1 MNSFEDIIIQFP
13 NNTSNLIAT
22 WLPPLL
28 AFIGV
33 VLTVLINFFQNK
45 KNNQLLQKQK
55 VKELEVN
62 VISKARIKWIE
73 EMRDIVS
80 EMVAISYRVD
90 QEQKKYLRIK
100 NKASGI
106 SDKLSEMKLK
116 IREDVFNYNALRA
129 KSNLYLSSNTVSD
142 KGEKVENKENIE
154 FKNHIRD
161 FSKQLI
167 EIANTK
173 NIDEYDKEIQS
184 LRDKREELLNYASDY
199 LKNEWDKVKNINL

>member
-1 MNSFEDIIIQFP
+1 MNGFEDIIIQFP

-22 WLPPLL
+22 WFPPIL

-80 EMVAISYRVD
+80 EMIALTYRVD
-90 QEQKKYLRIK
+90 QEQKNLLESKIK
-100 NKASGI
+100 Q
-106 SDKLSEMKLK
+106 
-116 IREDVFNYNALRA
+116 
-129 KSNLYLSSNTVSD
+129 
-142 KGEKVENKENIE
+142 VE
-154 FKNHIRD
+154 
-161 FSKQLI
+161 LM
-167 EIANTK
+167 ANCQK
-173 NIDEYDKEIQS
+173 
-184 LRDKREELLNYASDY
+184 
-199 LKNEWDKVKNINL
+199 